1 MSKEIRL
8 NAFALAAPS
17 HLSMGLWR
25 HPRDRSLDYNKLSY
39 WTDLARIAED
49 GKFDAVFL
57 ADGISLYDVYKGSA
71 DTAIRRAVQFPRL
84 DPILLVSAMA
94 HVTQHLGFG
103 ITSSVS
109 YEPPY
114 LFARRMSTLDHVTG
128 GRVGWNIVTSFGDS
142 GTRALNGQAARAHD
156 DRYDVADEYM
166 SLVYQYWEGSW
177 EDEAVLRDREQGI
190 FADPARIHQVRH
202 EGEFF
207 RSEGIHIC
215 EPSPQRTPLLFQA
228 GTSARGKAF
237 AAGHAECV
245 FISAPSKKVVKDAVD
260 DLRRRAVLAGRDAGD
275 IKVFLSLTAIPAAT
289 DELAQAKYQD
299 YLQYACPEGAAA
311 LFSRWAGIDLSRYGL
326 DDPIEYIDSNHMQ
339 SVVNNYTRADPERV
353 WTFRE
358 ILARVAIGGGS
369 ASLLVGSPAT
379 IADRMQE
386 WVDDTGVD
394 GFNLGYAVAHE
405 SFRDF
410 VDLVVPE
417 LQRRGVYKQDYAPGT
432 LREKLYG
439 QGHARLP
446 DSHPASRHRHGA
458 QAPSTS
464 ASAGHAAP
472 APQVTAP

>member
-1 MSKEIRL
+1 MTKEIRL
-8 NAFALAAPS
+8 NTFALAAPS

-25 HPRDRSLDYNKLSY
+25 HPRDRSLQYNQLSY
-39 WTDLARIAED
+39 WTDLARISEQ

-57 ADGISLYDVYKGSA
+57 ADGISLYDVYKGSP
-71 DTAIRRAVQFPRL
+71 DTAIRHAVQFPRL

-94 HVTQHLGFG
+94 HVTKHVGFG

-114 LFARRMSTLDHVTG
+114 LFARRMSTLDHVTD

-142 GTRALNGQAARAHD
+142 GTKALNGQAARAHD

-177 EDEAVLRDREQGI
+177 EDDAVLRDKEQGI
-190 FADPARIHQVRH
+190 FADPARIHTVNH

-237 AAGHAECV
+237 AARHAECV

-260 DLRRRAVLAGRDAGD
+260 DLRQRAVQAGRPADS

-289 DELAQAKYQD
+289 DTLAQAKFRD
-299 YLQYACPEGAAA
+299 YLQYASTEGAAA
-311 LFSRWAGIDLSRYGL
+311 LFSRWAGIDLSKYSL
-326 DDPIEYIDSNHMQ
+326 DDPIEYVESNHMQ
-339 SVVNNYTRADPERV
+339 SVINNYTRADPDRV

-358 ILARVAIGGGS
+358 ILERVAIGGGS

-379 IADRMQE
+379 IADQMQA
-386 WVDDTGVD
+386 WVDETGID

-405 SFRDF
+405 SFQDF

-417 LQRRGVYKQDYAPGT
+417 LQRRGVYKRDYAPGT

-439 QGHARLP
+439 EGLARLP
-446 DSHPASRHRHGA
+446 ASHPAAQARHGHQPA
-458 QAPSTS
+458 VS
-464 ASAGHAAP
+464 ALPVA
-472 APQVTAP
+472 